1 MWVHCFAWVLS
12 SYGKSPVEALSMAQ
26 CLGHLVEVAP
36 CKRRSRTCREQG
48 WAQTCAGSSVAQ
60 LVLPLGRK
68 PWAGREPCCDFG
80 FILLFYY
87 SKGMKCWFRDAR
99 AQQHKAHKQPWFPQ
113 RRLQPLAQPGKHQL
127 QSGSPSR
134 EKPKEFTEMIV
145 KDPIILQLG

>member
-12 SYGKSPVEALSMAQ
+12 SYRKSPVEALSLAQ

-48 WAQTCAGSSVAQ
+48 WAQTCTVSSVAQ

-80 FILLFYY
+80 FILLFYFC
-87 SKGMKCWFRDAR
+87 KGIKSAGLEMQGLSSTRFTSS
-99 AQQHKAHKQPWFPQ
+99 P
-113 RRLQPLAQPGKHQL
+113 
-127 QSGSPSR
+127 GSPNAACSR
-134 EKPKEFTEMIV
+134 SLSQASTSSSQVVHHVRNPKS
-145 KDPIILQLG
+145 LQKWLSKTPSFCS